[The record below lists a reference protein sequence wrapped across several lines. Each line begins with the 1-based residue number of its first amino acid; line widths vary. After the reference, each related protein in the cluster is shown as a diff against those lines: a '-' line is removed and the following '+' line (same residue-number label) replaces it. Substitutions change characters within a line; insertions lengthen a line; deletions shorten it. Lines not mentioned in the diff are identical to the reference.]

1 MTLQDQYLRSVA
13 EFRNLQAQTRRDVLA
28 TQASTIQR
36 FSIELLD
43 TIDALSVALNSN
55 LPRPPLDG
63 SDPNQ
68 REDILV
74 TEHRAL
80 HDGVRMIERIL
91 MNTLEKHGITVV
103 PVEEEPLS
111 GNHTV
116 VKEVEGDEKDVGKIA
131 GIVRQGYRLNGK
143 VMRPAQV
150 PLYPVSLC

>member
-1 MTLQDQYLRSVA
+1 LTLQDQYLRSVA
-13 EFRNLQAQTRRDVLA
+13 EFRNLQAQTRRDVLT

-43 TIDALSVALNSN
+43 TIDALSKALDSN

-91 MNTLEKHGITVV
+91 LNTLEKHGIAAIPT
-103 PVEEEPLS
+103 EEEPLS
-111 GNHTV
+111 GSHEV
-116 VKEVEGDEKDVGKIA
+116 VKEVDGEATDVGKIA
-131 GIVRQGYRLNGK
+131 AIVRQGYRLNGK
-143 VMRPAQV
+143 VIRPVQV
-150 PLYPVSLC
+150 LPC